1 MRKKLN
7 NLPETSSDETSD
19 EKSDEAS
26 DDNNNNN
33 DNDDSEDNKISN
45 FVDRVLKKVSK
56 EIVNDDKKNDDNK
69 IDDNKIDDNK
79 NYDNKNDDDKNDDNK
94 KLLKLSKKNVDLKKM
109 KAFKNLSN
117 KQVRDAKKTLE
128 LSKKYSELNAESI
141 AKTDKQIEEII
152 AKNKA
157 KEEASK
163 NINEILN
170 EYNAKEAQRASKEI
184 EKINDNLEMS
194 SEKSELINKLI
205 ELHSLIQICYLDK
218 IDNNL
223 KANKNIDNISIESEI
238 RELEKRLRD
247 LPRKGSGVFTSQK
260 ELAKLLTFLV
270 QLLTNNSS
278 KEPINDIKQL
288 INYLYDNKQI
298 TKQVYNVLN
307 KTITYK

>member
-1 MRKKLN
+1 
-7 NLPETSSDETSD
+7 
-19 EKSDEAS
+19 
-26 DDNNNNN
+26 
-33 DNDDSEDNKISN
+33 
-45 FVDRVLKKVSK
+45 
-56 EIVNDDKKNDDNK
+56 
-69 IDDNKIDDNK
+69 
-79 NYDNKNDDDKNDDNK
+79 
-94 KLLKLSKKNVDLKKM
+94 M

-128 LSKKYSELNAESI
+128 LSKKYSELNAKSI

-163 NINEILN
+163 NIDKELKEYYTNESQ
-170 EYNAKEAQRASKEI
+170 KASKEI
-184 EKINDNLEMS
+184 EKLNKMINDNLGMS
-194 SEKSELINKLI
+194 IEKSEIVNKLI
-205 ELHSLIQICYLDK
+205 ELCSLIQIYYLNK

-223 KANKNIDNISIESEI
+223 KANEKIDNILIGNEI

-247 LPRKGSGVFTSQK
+247 LPKKGSGVFTSQK
-260 ELAKLLTFLV
+260 EFAKLLTFLA

-278 KEPINDIKQL
+278 KEPINDTKQL
-288 INYLYDNKQI
+288 INNLYDNKQI